1 MRQHLKTGFLFLF
14 RLTLNNQLKI
24 LIWKWNQMLNLV
36 LHLLKVLYLQR
47 KQSGVKLVNTFLCYF
62 VIFSGFYFITTYS
75 VFEKFSIFSKCNTSL
90 CKYSFSGQRSLIKML
105 FTLTLGGSCKS
116 VVVFCR
122 SSFCGKRSS
131 TYNLN
136 NMSFG
141 KTIETKFIFFYK
153 LCCCRDTSI
162 LKTGTIQQS
171 IIVFTKP
178 TF

>member
-1 MRQHLKTGFLFLF
+1 MGMESDPESSTAFTKSSLSPQKTVRGKTCKYVVVLFCRGFLFCYNF
-14 RLTLNNQLKI
+14 F
-24 LIWKWNQMLNLV
+24 
-36 LHLLKVLYLQR
+36 LQ
-47 KQSGVKLVNTFLCYF
+47 
-62 VIFSGFYFITTYS
+62 

-90 CKYSFSGQRSLIKML
+90 CKYSFSAQRSLIKIL

-116 VVVFCR
+116 VVAFCR

-141 KTIETKFIFFYK
+141 KTIQTKFIFFYK
-153 LCCCRDTSI
+153 LSCCRDTSI
-162 LKTGTIQQS
+162 LKTGTVHQS